1 MPSPRKPWSLGA
13 LAAALLVAPTAQ
25 GASIA
30 FRPVALSGQP
40 ADGTPAGVAFL
51 SFDGA
56 TLGEGGQVALL
67 ARVAGPGIDANND
80 RGIWRHDGASAPELV
95 ARAGDPVLGAGPDV
109 FFGRTSWSAPV
120 LGPAGEVVFTN
131 VLVGAAVTA
140 GTDTALLRDAGA
152 GAGGPSVLLRE
163 GDPAPGLPG
172 LTAAPSFPQVDGA
185 GRVAFRGALAGA
197 GVTLANDQ
205 AVFLSTGPGSFQPV
219 VREGD
224 AAPGTPSGVVLGGNL
239 TFDLA
244 DSGRVAVRGG
254 LAGPG
259 VTAADDGGLW
269 GPDAMGGLALVARE
283 GDQAAGFAEDVRFTG
298 FGTGFA
304 ANDDRQVVFY
314 GSLAGF
320 GIVAANDSGVW
331 RSDGAGGL
339 ELVGQEGRSAPDLPA
354 AVHFGSFSGSG
365 NPIELDDR
373 GHVAFLNRLAG
384 LPVDVTND
392 FALFGPSASGDLR
405 LVAREG
411 DPVPELLGVSFLLFS
426 QHRFDLNARG
436 DLAFGTWLDGA
447 GVVEANDEAIFFA
460 AAGGDPMLVVRE
472 GDLLEVSPGVTRAIV
487 ELGISTFDS
496 LVLNDRREILFFA
509 ELADGSEGWFVAKV
523 HLPEPPLTALAVAAV
538 LYTIPRSRRARRSAS
553 A

>member
-1 MPSPRKPWSLGA
+1 MPWPRTPWPLGA

-30 FRPVALSGQP
+30 LRPVALSGQP

-56 TLGEGGQVALL
+56 TLGAGGEVALL
-67 ARVAGPGIDANND
+67 ARVAGPGIDTTND

-109 FFGRTSWSAPV
+109 FFGRATWSAPV
-120 LGPAGEVVFTN
+120 LGPAGEVVFSN
-131 VLVGAAVTA
+131 VVVGGAVAT
-140 GTDTALLRDAGA
+140 GTDTALFRDTGP
-152 GAGGPSVLLRE
+152 GGPSVLLRE

-185 GRVAFRGALAGA
+185 GRVAFRGALAGP

-205 AVFLSTGPGSFQPV
+205 AVFLSTGPGAFQPV

-244 DSGRVAVRGG
+244 DGGRLAVRGG

-259 VTAADDGGLW
+259 VTTANDGGLW
-269 GPDAMGGLALVARE
+269 GPDEMGGLALVARE

-298 FGTGFA
+298 FGTA
-304 ANDDRQVVFY
+304 LAVNDDRQVAFY

-320 GIVAANDSGVW
+320 GIVAASDSGVW

-339 ELVGQEGRSAPDLPA
+339 ELLGQEGRSAPDLPA

-365 NPIELDDR
+365 NPIALNDR
-373 GHVAFLNRLAG
+373 GHVAFVNRLAG

-405 LVAREG
+405 LVARES

-472 GDLLEVSPGVTRAIV
+472 GDLLELAPGVSRAIV
-487 ELGISTFDS
+487 ALGISTFDS

-523 HLPEPPLTALAVAAV
+523 HLPEPPLAALAVAAA
-538 LYTIPRSRRARRSAS
+538 LYTIPRSRKARRSAS